1 MPDLNLEPFLAF
13 MLPDELTPGIFE
25 EAVPGRLPV
34 LGGWGKA
41 AILIV
46 LRRDLSGLLGGRPLD
61 DADRG
66 ALTLI
71 VELDNGDLLR
81 VGRGLEEARSF
92 DGD

>member
-1 MPDLNLEPFLAF
+1 

-61 DADRG
+61 AERG
-66 ALTLI
+66 VLMLV

-81 VGRGLEEARSF
+81 VGRGLEGERSF

>member
-1 MPDLNLEPFLAF
+1 

-61 DADRG
+61 AERG
-66 ALTLI
+66 ALMLV

-81 VGRGLEEARSF
+81 VGRGLDGVRSF

>member
-1 MPDLNLEPFLAF
+1 

-61 DADRG
+61 AERG
-66 ALTLI
+66 VLMLV
-71 VELDNGDLLR
+71 VELDNGDLLK
-81 VGRGLEEARSF
+81 VGRGLEGVRSF